1 MRAEEHLL
9 DWFVYSVFHSGHKR
23 QQRDILEILM
33 ACPHAADTGG
43 LWLYSVWVQ
52 ICSLYLFM
60 CKVECKRMLSSS
72 QVLVGHSCDLYKRLI
87 I

>member
-33 ACPHAADTGG
+33 AADTGG

-52 ICSLYLFM
+52 ICSLYLFV

-72 QVLVGHSCDLYKRLI
+72 QVLVAHSCDLYKRLI